1 MKLKVL
7 VIAVLLI
14 AGGVAI
20 VASVGGLPL
29 TGTAEATQYLT
40 ANATTGDVSDQV
52 AATGSIAAAHT
63 YALGFGAAPVAAT
76 DSSTAA
82 GTGTWTVD
90 DVKAEV
96 GQQVKAGDVLAKAST
111 TDLKSQLGQARTSL
125 QAAQIQEKA
134 ANKSL
139 NDAIANSSGTA
150 AIRQA
155 KTAWLNAVNARRQAQ
170 SQVYSLEDQIRF
182 ATLKAPVDGI
192 VTAVNIVKGLDST
205 GTAITLDS
213 AGYQVTADVVET
225 DVSSMSVGQDATVT
239 VGAIDATIQG
249 KVSAIAP
256 SGTASSNGVVQY
268 PVTVTLTGAPK
279 ALRNG
284 MTADITIVTAAAN
297 NVLTIPTAALRGTTG
312 NYSVQVLGADGKPT
326 ITPVTVGLVTNTTA
340 EIKSGLTEGAQ
351 VVTGTASDRIA
362 STTNSNNGFGGGG
375 RFGNGGVFVGGP
387 GVNVKGP

>member
-1 MKLKVL
+1 
-7 VIAVLLI
+7 
-14 AGGVAI
+14 
-20 VASVGGLPL
+20 
-29 TGTAEATQYLT
+29 
-40 ANATTGDVSDQV
+40 
-52 AATGSIAAAHT
+52 
-63 YALGFGAAPVAAT
+63 
-76 DSSTAA
+76 
-82 GTGTWTVD
+82 
-90 DVKAEV
+90 VKAEV

-155 KTAWLNAVNARRQAQ
+155 KTAWLSAVNARRQAQ
-170 SQVYSLEDQIRF
+170 SQVYTLEDQIRF

-225 DVSSMSVGQDATVT
+225 DVSSMTVGQDATVS

-256 SGTASSNGVVQY
+256 TGTASSNGVVQY

-297 NVLTIPTAALRGTTG
+297 NVLTIPSAALRGTNG

-326 ITPVTVGLVTNTTA
+326 LTPVTVGLVTNTTA

-351 VVTGTASDRIA
+351 VVTGTTSDRIA
-362 STTNSNNGFGGGG
+362 SSTTNSNNGFGGGG